1 MKLFFSEHEF
11 MSGFAICEKQK
22 LIRNHGWEEKE
33 KQGRR
38 SF

>member
-22 LIRNHGWEEKE
+22 LIRNHGKE
-33 KQGRR
+33 DKRR
-38 SF
+38 AGEVF